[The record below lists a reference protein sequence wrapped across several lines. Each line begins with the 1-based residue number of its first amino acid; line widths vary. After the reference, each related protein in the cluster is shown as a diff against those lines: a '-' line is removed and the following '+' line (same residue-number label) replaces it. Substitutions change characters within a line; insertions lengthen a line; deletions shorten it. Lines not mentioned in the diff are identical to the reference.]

1 MLNVLRLAW
10 DWNQSDTWQIDQGQI
25 WASVRVYVEHNW
37 VINDVGVCACYFVG
51 QLNDSVSDLLEVGEL
66 LAFQLLRELS
76 PWLRSLR
83 LMVET
88 KLERTSRHQ
97 TVTSW

>member
-1 MLNVLRLAW
+1 MRGHISIGTHDTKNDCARVANVAFGHRARDLLNVLRLAW
-10 DWNQSDTWQIDQGQI
+10 DWDQSDTWQIDQGQI

-66 LAFQLLRELS
+66 LALQLL
-76 PWLRSLR
+76 
-83 LMVET
+83 
-88 KLERTSRHQ
+88 
-97 TVTSW
+97 